1 MKSQDKIKNVD
12 KNIMKKNTAKNIT
25 NKKSK
30 KKFIDKEKAKE
41 LTLKA
46 AKILDDK
53 KLEEIKI
60 LDLEDITSLSDFFIL
75 ATASSS
81 PQMKAGAD
89 AVYKEL
95 KEEGIL
101 PYSENENTSE
111 SLWHLS
117 DYGFLV
123 IHIFTKEGR
132 EYYDLDKL
140 WLEAKEIEFNN
151 LENKTIKTKKI
162 NKKTN
167 KK

>member
-1 MKSQDKIKNVD
+1 MKSQDK
-12 KNIMKKNTAKNIT
+12 NIEKNTV
-25 NKKSK
+25 NKKVK
-30 KKFIDKEKAKE
+30 KKFIDREKSKE

-53 KLEEIKI
+53 KLEDIKV

-89 AVYKEL
+89 AVYKEF

-101 PYSENENTSE
+101 PYSGNDNTPE

-140 WLEAKEIEFNN
+140 WLDAKEIEFND
-151 LENKTIKTKKI
+151 K
-162 NKKTN
+162 
-167 KK
+167 

>member
-1 MKSQDKIKNVD
+1 MKSQDKNNK
-12 KNIMKKNTAKNIT
+12 KNIEKNIRENRE
-25 NKKSK
+25 NKKIE
-30 KKFIDKEKAKE
+30 KKFIDREKAKE
-41 LTLKA
+41 ITLKA

-89 AVYKEL
+89 AIYKEL

-151 LENKTIKTKKI
+151 IDNKENKDK
-162 NKKTN
+162 NKKQ
-167 KK
+167 K

>member
-1 MKSQDKIKNVD
+1 MKSQDKNNKKNIEKNIIKNRE
-12 KNIMKKNTAKNIT
+12 
-25 NKKSK
+25 NKKVE
-30 KKFIDKEKAKE
+30 KKFIDREKAKE
-41 LTLKA
+41 ITLKA

-89 AVYKEL
+89 AIYKEL

-140 WLEAKEIEFNN
+140 WLEAKEIEFYNIDN
-151 LENKTIKTKKI
+151 KENKDK
-162 NKKTN
+162 NKKQ
-167 KK
+167 K

>member
-1 MKSQDKIKNVD
+1 MKSQDKNNKKNIEKNIIKNRE
-12 KNIMKKNTAKNIT
+12 
-25 NKKSK
+25 NKKVE
-30 KKFIDKEKAKE
+30 KKFIDREKAKE
-41 LTLKA
+41 ITLKA

-60 LDLEDITSLSDFFIL
+60 LDLEYITSLSDFFIL

-89 AVYKEL
+89 AIYKEL

-151 LENKTIKTKKI
+151 LNNKDNNK
-162 NKKTN
+162 NKKQ
-167 KK
+167 K

>member
-1 MKSQDKIKNVD
+1 MKLQDKKI
-12 KNIMKKNTAKNIT
+12 
-25 NKKSK
+25 K
-30 KKFIDKEKAKE
+30 KKFIDKNKAKE

-53 KLEEIKI
+53 KLGDIKI

-81 PQMKAGAD
+81 PQMKAGSD

-95 KEEGIL
+95 KKEGIL
-101 PYSENENTSE
+101 PYSENDNTPE

-140 WLEAKEIEFNN
+140 WLEAKEIEFND
-151 LENKTIKTKKI
+151 K
-162 NKKTN
+162 
-167 KK
+167 

>member
-1 MKSQDKIKNVD
+1 MKSQDK
-12 KNIMKKNTAKNIT
+12 NIEKNTV
-25 NKKSK
+25 NKKVK
-30 KKFIDKEKAKE
+30 KKIIDREKAKE

-53 KLEEIKI
+53 KLEDIKV

-89 AVYKEL
+89 AVYKEF
-95 KEEGIL
+95 KEEGIP
-101 PYSENENTSE
+101 PYSVNDNTPE

-140 WLEAKEIEFNN
+140 WNEAKEIKFN
-151 LENKTIKTKKI
+151 K
-162 NKKTN
+162 
-167 KK
+167 

>member
-1 MKSQDKIKNVD
+1 MKSQDK
-12 KNIMKKNTAKNIT
+12 NINKNIT
-25 NKKSK
+25 NKKTK
-30 KKFIDKEKAKE
+30 KIIDKNKAKE

-53 KLEEIKI
+53 KLEDIKI
-60 LDLEDITSLSDFFIL
+60 LDLENITSLSDFFIL

-81 PQMKAGAD
+81 PQMKAGSD

-95 KEEGIL
+95 KSEGIL
-101 PYSENENTSE
+101 PYSENDNTPE

-140 WLEAKEIEFNN
+140 WLEANEIEFD
-151 LENKTIKTKKI
+151 NK
-162 NKKTN
+162 
-167 KK
+167 

>member
-1 MKSQDKIKNVD
+1 MKSQDRIKQDKIKNIDENIV
-12 KNIMKKNTAKNIT
+12 KNRT
-25 NKKSK
+25 NKKVNK
-30 KKFIDKEKAKE
+30 IFIDKEKAKE

-95 KEEGIL
+95 KKEGIL

-140 WLEAKEIEFNN
+140 WLEAKEIEFDNN
-151 LENKTIKTKKI
+151 IN
-162 NKKTN
+162 NKKN
-167 KK
+167 K

>member
-1 MKSQDKIKNVD
+1 MKSQDKNNKKNIEKNIIKNRE
-12 KNIMKKNTAKNIT
+12 
-25 NKKSK
+25 NKKVE

-41 LTLKA
+41 ITLKA
-46 AKILDDK
+46 AKILNDK

-89 AVYKEL
+89 AIYKEL

-140 WLEAKEIEFNN
+140 WLEAKEIEFYNIDN
-151 LENKTIKTKKI
+151 KENKDNNK
-162 NKKTN
+162 NKKQ
-167 KK
+167 K

>member
-1 MKSQDKIKNVD
+1 MKLQDKKI
-12 KNIMKKNTAKNIT
+12 
-25 NKKSK
+25 K
-30 KKFIDKEKAKE
+30 KKFIDKNKAKE

-46 AKILDDK
+46 AKILDNK
-53 KLEEIKI
+53 KLEDIKI

-81 PQMKAGAD
+81 PQMKAGSD

-95 KEEGIL
+95 KKEGIL
-101 PYSENENTSE
+101 PYSENDNTPE

-140 WLEAKEIEFNN
+140 WLEAKEIEFND
-151 LENKTIKTKKI
+151 K
-162 NKKTN
+162 
-167 KK
+167 

>member
-1 MKSQDKIKNVD
+1 MKSQDK
-12 KNIMKKNTAKNIT
+12 NINKNTT
-25 NKKSK
+25 NKKTK
-30 KKFIDKEKAKE
+30 KIIDKNKAKE

-53 KLEEIKI
+53 KLEDIKI
-60 LDLEDITSLSDFFIL
+60 LDLENITSLSDFFIL

-81 PQMKAGAD
+81 PQMKAGSD

-95 KEEGIL
+95 KAEGIL
-101 PYSENENTSE
+101 PYSENDNTPE
-111 SLWHLS
+111 SLWYLS

-140 WLEAKEIEFNN
+140 WLEANEIEFND
-151 LENKTIKTKKI
+151 K
-162 NKKTN
+162 
-167 KK
+167 

>member
-1 MKSQDKIKNVD
+1 MKSQDKNIKENNE
-12 KNIMKKNTAKNIT
+12 KNISENRA
-25 NKKSK
+25 NKKIK
-30 KKFIDKEKAKE
+30 KKFIDREKAKE
-41 LTLKA
+41 ITLKA

-53 KLEEIKI
+53 KLEEIKV
-60 LDLEDITSLSDFFIL
+60 LDLDNITSLSDFFIL

-151 LENKTIKTKKI
+151 LKKKL
-162 NKKTN
+162 NKKE
-167 KK
+167 K

>member
-1 MKSQDKIKNVD
+1 MKSQDKNNKKNIEKNIIKNRE
-12 KNIMKKNTAKNIT
+12 
-25 NKKSK
+25 NKKAE

-41 LTLKA
+41 ITLKA

-89 AVYKEL
+89 AIYKEL

-151 LENKTIKTKKI
+151 LNNKENKDNNK
-162 NKKTN
+162 NKKQ
-167 KK
+167 K

>member
-1 MKSQDKIKNVD
+1 MIIMKLQDKKI
-12 KNIMKKNTAKNIT
+12 
-25 NKKSK
+25 K
-30 KKFIDKEKAKE
+30 KKFIDKNKAKE

-53 KLEEIKI
+53 KLGDIKI

-81 PQMKAGAD
+81 PQMKAGSD

-95 KEEGIL
+95 KKEGIL
-101 PYSENENTSE
+101 PYSENDNTPE

-140 WLEAKEIEFNN
+140 WLEAKEIEFND
-151 LENKTIKTKKI
+151 K
-162 NKKTN
+162 
-167 KK
+167 

>member
-1 MKSQDKIKNVD
+1 MKSQDKNNK
-12 KNIMKKNTAKNIT
+12 KNIEKNIRENRE
-25 NKKSK
+25 NKKVE
-30 KKFIDKEKAKE
+30 KKFIDREKAKE
-41 LTLKA
+41 ITLKA

-89 AVYKEL
+89 AIYKEL

-101 PYSENENTSE
+101 PYSENENSSE

-151 LENKTIKTKKI
+151 FNNKENKDNNK
-162 NKKTN
+162 NKKQ
-167 KK
+167 K

>member
-1 MKSQDKIKNVD
+1 MKSQDKNNKKNIEKNIIKNRE
-12 KNIMKKNTAKNIT
+12 
-25 NKKSK
+25 NKKVE
-30 KKFIDKEKAKE
+30 KKFIDREKAKE
-41 LTLKA
+41 ITLKA

-89 AVYKEL
+89 AIYKEL

-151 LENKTIKTKKI
+151 INNKENNK
-162 NKKTN
+162 NKKQ
-167 KK
+167 K

>member
-1 MKSQDKIKNVD
+1 MKSQDK
-12 KNIMKKNTAKNIT
+12 NINKNIT
-25 NKKSK
+25 NKKTK
-30 KKFIDKEKAKE
+30 KIIDKNKAKE

-53 KLEEIKI
+53 KLEDIKI
-60 LDLEDITSLSDFFIL
+60 LDLENITSLSDFFIL

-81 PQMKAGAD
+81 PQMKAGSD
-89 AVYKEL
+89 AIYKEL
-95 KEEGIL
+95 KAEGIL
-101 PYSENENTSE
+101 PYSENDNTPE

-140 WLEAKEIEFNN
+140 WLEANEIEFND
-151 LENKTIKTKKI
+151 K
-162 NKKTN
+162 
-167 KK
+167 

>member
-1 MKSQDKIKNVD
+1 MKSQDK
-12 KNIMKKNTAKNIT
+12 NIEKNTV
-25 NKKSK
+25 NKKVK
-30 KKFIDKEKAKE
+30 KKFIDREKAKE

-53 KLEEIKI
+53 KLEDIKV

-89 AVYKEL
+89 AVYKEF
-95 KEEGIL
+95 KEEGIP
-101 PYSENENTSE
+101 PYSGNDNTPE

-140 WLEAKEIEFNN
+140 WLDAKEIEFND
-151 LENKTIKTKKI
+151 K
-162 NKKTN
+162 
-167 KK
+167 

>member
-1 MKSQDKIKNVD
+1 MKLQD
-12 KNIMKKNTAKNIT
+12 KNIKKNVI
-25 NKKSK
+25 NKKIN
-30 KKFIDKEKAKE
+30 KKFIDKNKAKE

-53 KLEEIKI
+53 KLEDIKI
-60 LDLEDITSLSDFFIL
+60 LDLENITSLSDFFIL

-81 PQMKAGAD
+81 PQMKAGSD
-89 AVYKEL
+89 AIYKEL

-101 PYSENENTSE
+101 PYSESENTPE

-140 WLEAKEIEFNN
+140 WLEAKEIEFD
-151 LENKTIKTKKI
+151 EK
-162 NKKTN
+162 
-167 KK
+167 

>member
-1 MKSQDKIKNVD
+1 MKSQDRIKQDKIKNIDENIV
-12 KNIMKKNTAKNIT
+12 KNRT
-25 NKKSK
+25 NKKVN

-95 KEEGIL
+95 KKEGIL

-167 KK
+167 K

>member
-1 MKSQDKIKNVD
+1 MKSQDKNNKKNIEKNIIKNRE
-12 KNIMKKNTAKNIT
+12 
-25 NKKSK
+25 NKKVE
-30 KKFIDKEKAKE
+30 KKFIDREKAKE
-41 LTLKA
+41 ITLKA

-89 AVYKEL
+89 AIYKEL

-140 WLEAKEIEFNN
+140 WLEAKEIEFYNIDNKENN
-151 LENKTIKTKKI
+151 K
-162 NKKTN
+162 NKKQ
-167 KK
+167 K

>member
-1 MKSQDKIKNVD
+1 MKSQDKNNKKNIEKNIIKNRE
-12 KNIMKKNTAKNIT
+12 
-25 NKKSK
+25 NKKVE
-30 KKFIDKEKAKE
+30 KKFIDREKAKE
-41 LTLKA
+41 ITLKA

-89 AVYKEL
+89 AIYKEL

-151 LENKTIKTKKI
+151 IDNKENNK
-162 NKKTN
+162 NKKQ
-167 KK
+167 K

>member
-1 MKSQDKIKNVD
+1 MKSQDKNNKKNIEKNIIKNRE
-12 KNIMKKNTAKNIT
+12 
-25 NKKSK
+25 NKKVE
-30 KKFIDKEKAKE
+30 KKFIDREKAKE
-41 LTLKA
+41 ITLKA

-89 AVYKEL
+89 AIYKEL

-151 LENKTIKTKKI
+151 IDNKENKDK
-162 NKKTN
+162 NKKQ
-167 KK
+167 K

>member
-1 MKSQDKIKNVD
+1 MKSQDKIKQD

-25 NKKSK
+25 NKKVK

-81 PQMKAGAD
+81 PQMKAGVD

-151 LENKTIKTKKI
+151 LENKTIKTKK
-162 NKKTN
+162 NK
-167 KK
+167 

>member
-1 MKSQDKIKNVD
+1 MKSQDK
-12 KNIMKKNTAKNIT
+12 NIEKNTV
-25 NKKSK
+25 NKKVK
-30 KKFIDKEKAKE
+30 KKFIDREKAKE

-53 KLEEIKI
+53 KLEDIKV

-89 AVYKEL
+89 AVYKEF

-101 PYSENENTSE
+101 PYSGNDNTPE

-140 WLEAKEIEFNN
+140 WLDAKEIEFND
-151 LENKTIKTKKI
+151 K
-162 NKKTN
+162 
-167 KK
+167 

>member
-1 MKSQDKIKNVD
+1 MKSQDKNNKKNIEKNIIKNRE
-12 KNIMKKNTAKNIT
+12 
-25 NKKSK
+25 NKKVE
-30 KKFIDKEKAKE
+30 KKFIDREKAKE
-41 LTLKA
+41 ITLKA

-89 AVYKEL
+89 AIYKEL

-151 LENKTIKTKKI
+151 INNKENKDNNK
-162 NKKTN
+162 NKKQ
-167 KK
+167 K

>member
-1 MKSQDKIKNVD
+1 MKSQDKNNKKNIEKNIIKNRE
-12 KNIMKKNTAKNIT
+12 
-25 NKKSK
+25 NKKVE
-30 KKFIDKEKAKE
+30 KKFIDREKAKE
-41 LTLKA
+41 ITLKA

-81 PQMKAGAD
+81 PQMKAGTD
-89 AVYKEL
+89 AIYKEL

-151 LENKTIKTKKI
+151 LNNKENKDNNK
-162 NKKTN
+162 NKKQ
-167 KK
+167 K

>member
-1 MKSQDKIKNVD
+1 MKLQDKKI
-12 KNIMKKNTAKNIT
+12 
-25 NKKSK
+25 K
-30 KKFIDKEKAKE
+30 KKFIDKNKAKE

-53 KLEEIKI
+53 KLGDIKI

-81 PQMKAGAD
+81 PQMKAGSD

-95 KEEGIL
+95 KKEGIL
-101 PYSENENTSE
+101 PYSENDNTPE

-140 WLEAKEIEFNN
+140 WLEAKEIEFNY
-151 LENKTIKTKKI
+151 K
-162 NKKTN
+162 
-167 KK
+167 

>member
-1 MKSQDKIKNVD
+1 MKSQDK
-12 KNIMKKNTAKNIT
+12 NINKNIT
-25 NKKSK
+25 NKKTK
-30 KKFIDKEKAKE
+30 KIIDKNKAKE

-53 KLEEIKI
+53 KLEDIKI
-60 LDLEDITSLSDFFIL
+60 LDLENITSLSDFFIL

-81 PQMKAGAD
+81 PQMKAGSD

-95 KEEGIL
+95 KAEGIL
-101 PYSENENTSE
+101 PYSENDNTPE

-140 WLEAKEIEFNN
+140 WLEANEIEFND
-151 LENKTIKTKKI
+151 K
-162 NKKTN
+162 
-167 KK
+167 

>member
-1 MKSQDKIKNVD
+1 MAKTRRQITEDLKLVDVIVEILDARIPISSRNPDIREITKN
-12 KNIMKKNTAKNIT
+12 
-25 NKKSK
+25 K
-30 KKFIDKEKAKE
+30 KKFIDREKAKE

-53 KLEEIKI
+53 KLEDIKV
-60 LDLEDITSLSDFFIL
+60 LDLDGITSLSDFFIL
-75 ATASSS
+75 ATANSS

-89 AVYKEL
+89 TVYKEFK

-101 PYSENENTSE
+101 PYSENDNTPE

-140 WLEAKEIEFNN
+140 WLDAKEIEFND
-151 LENKTIKTKKI
+151 K
-162 NKKTN
+162 
-167 KK
+167 

>member
-1 MKSQDKIKNVD
+1 MKSQDKNNKKNIEKNIIKNRE
-12 KNIMKKNTAKNIT
+12 
-25 NKKSK
+25 NKKVE

-41 LTLKA
+41 ITLKA

-89 AVYKEL
+89 AIYKEL

-151 LENKTIKTKKI
+151 IDNKENNK
-162 NKKTN
+162 NKKQ
-167 KK
+167 K

>member
-1 MKSQDKIKNVD
+1 MKSQDKNNK
-12 KNIMKKNTAKNIT
+12 KNIEKNIIKSRE
-25 NKKSK
+25 NKKIE
-30 KKFIDKEKAKE
+30 KKFIDRKKAKE
-41 LTLKA
+41 ITLKA

-89 AVYKEL
+89 AIYKEL

-151 LENKTIKTKKI
+151 LNNKENNK
-162 NKKTN
+162 NKKQ
-167 KK
+167 K